1 MPKKRIGD
9 LLIERG
15 LINEN
20 ELQYALEM
28 QKQTH
33 EKLGEVLI
41 NNKIVI
47 AEYTRPGDEH
57 KNRFR

>member
-15 LINEN
+15 LITEN
-20 ELQYALEM
+20 ELSYALDL

-33 EKLGEVLI
+33 DKLGEDG
-41 NNKIVI
+41 KD
-47 AEYTRPGDEH
+47 PGLSVRG
-57 KNRFR
+57 KLC